1 MVDSKGNYKFDLGIK
16 GLRAFSW
23 SERKENVICST
34 PVQNSLKE
42 REIWATKLV
51 WMLHVKHCMLFQ
63 KLRRISYSILFQ
75 LTCIY
80 WSVCKV
86 LEYRDVCCQLS
97 VPLTFKNTR
106 VSDHVNC
113 EMIIMQFVHTPYI
126 YIIRFM
132 VITTKPISGVLV
144 LQPLSWPL
152 ELLHMQSFQPWR

>member
-23 SERKENVICST
+23 SERKENVICSS
-34 PVQNSLKE
+34 PVRNSLKE

-63 KLRRISYSILFQ
+63 KLHRISYSILFQ
-75 LTCIY
+75 LTCKLICVESARVRY
-80 WSVCKV
+80 
-86 LEYRDVCCQLS
+86 VCCQLS
-97 VPLTFKNTR
+97 VPLTFKNTKVR
-106 VSDHVNC
+106 DHVNC